1 MKILVLP
8 DIHGRRF
15 WENAV
20 ENIDSC
26 DKVLFL
32 GDYLDPYDF
41 EDILVRK
48 AIDNFRKIIDFA
60 KSLPSKVVMLLGNH
74 DMPYYSDDYRALS
87 HYHCRWSGE
96 WHYVIKGIF
105 EENNQLFKIAHVED
119 NVLFTHAGCNKQW
132 LKSLETVPNSL
143 CDLET
148 MLNNLVN
155 SKEGLRLLY
164 MVSSYRGGDDDAGS
178 CIWAHVDEIAND
190 YDGLSF
196 ADCKDVKQV
205 FGHTL
210 QVEYDEDWNIVSG
223 GSIETPNA
231 KMLDTRCAYLLDT
244 ATFIA
249 EPVPLL

>member
-1 MKILVLP
+1 M
-8 DIHGRRF
+8 
-15 WENAV
+15 
-20 ENIDSC
+20 
-26 DKVLFL
+26 
-32 GDYLDPYDF
+32 
-41 EDILVRK
+41 
-48 AIDNFRKIIDFA
+48 
-60 KSLPSKVVMLLGNH
+60 
-74 DMPYYSDDYRALS
+74 
-87 HYHCRWSGE
+87 
-96 WHYVIKGIF
+96 IKGIF

-155 SKEGLRLLY
+155 SEEGLRLLY
-164 MVSSYRGGDDDAGS
+164 MVSSYRGGGDDAGS
-178 CIWAHVDEIAND
+178 CIWAHVDEISND
-190 YDGLSF
+190 YEGLSF